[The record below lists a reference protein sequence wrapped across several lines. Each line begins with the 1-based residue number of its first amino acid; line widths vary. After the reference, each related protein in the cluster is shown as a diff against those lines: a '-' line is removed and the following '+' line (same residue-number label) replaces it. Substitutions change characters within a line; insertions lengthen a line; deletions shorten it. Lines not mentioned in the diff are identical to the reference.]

1 GRGGGGAAPAP
12 RSRGAAPGANGRA
25 GLPGAGA
32 AGRWRPSR
40 ARASQAPPRRLA
52 AVRPGPGRRSPRA
65 HRRRA
70 ARRARAA
77 GGPGDR
83 SRRRETDRAGPGRP
97 RPPAGPDPLARPGAR
112 RSRSGAVRRG
122 ARSARGRRAAGGPLR
137 GRGYRR
143 RARRPSGRPRPAFP
157 AAAASGATAAEV
169 RVRSPR
175 GPRPLRPRRLG
186 AGGLGSRPSARS
198 RRWFGVSSVDSPAA
212 LGLKEGSSM
221 QSMAFHFDPL
231 LVGLSYVVSVFGA
244 YTSLRLVLRMRNAR
258 GRAFGGWLL
267 GAALAM
273 GGGAIWAMHFI
284 GMIAVKMDMP
294 VRYDVATTAASMV
307 LAVIVTGIGLW
318 IVGRGAARPARLVA
332 AGTFTGLGVAGMHY
346 LGMAA
351 MRMPADLTYDTKLV
365 ALSVV
370 I

>member
-1 GRGGGGAAPAP
+1 
-12 RSRGAAPGANGRA
+12 
-25 GLPGAGA
+25 
-32 AGRWRPSR
+32 
-40 ARASQAPPRRLA
+40 
-52 AVRPGPGRRSPRA
+52 
-65 HRRRA
+65 
-70 ARRARAA
+70 
-77 GGPGDR
+77 
-83 SRRRETDRAGPGRP
+83 
-97 RPPAGPDPLARPGAR
+97 
-112 RSRSGAVRRG
+112 
-122 ARSARGRRAAGGPLR
+122 
-137 GRGYRR
+137 
-143 RARRPSGRPRPAFP
+143 
-157 AAAASGATAAEV
+157 
-169 RVRSPR
+169 
-175 GPRPLRPRRLG
+175 
-186 AGGLGSRPSARS
+186 
-198 RRWFGVSSVDSPAA
+198 
-212 LGLKEGSSM
+212 
-221 QSMAFHFDPL
+221 
-231 LVGLSYVVSVFGA
+231 LSYVVSVFGA

-370 I
+370 IAAVAATAAFWIALNMAGAWKQVASAFVMGAAVCGMHYTGMAA